1 MIQPGQTMTTGWRA
15 HRKDGHDRKARVEW
29 SLVETPEGLRLMVT
43 VVEQIRYR
51 DGWTRYSCGREAGVV
66 EAVFPELALLDQ
78 LGRGKWWTREEYVR
92 LTTAYRRGITEDGSS
107 LAETQRRSFRTVALL
122 SRDEPEP
129 SQEEVATWAE
139 ARWPRVEAA
148 RAAVLAVADGL
159 AVAVESE

>member
-1 MIQPGQTMTTGWRA
+1 MTTGWRA

-66 EAVFPELALLDQ
+66 EAVFPELALLDR
-78 LGRGKWWTREEYVR
+78 LGRGKWWTCEEYVR
-92 LTTAYRRGITEDGSS
+92 LATAYRRGIPEDGSS
-107 LAETQRRSFRTVALL
+107 LAETLRRNFCTVALL
-122 SRDEPEP
+122 GPNEPEP
-129 SQEEVATWAE
+129 SKEEVAAWAA
-139 ARWPRVEAA
+139 ARWPTVEAA

-159 AVAVESE
+159 AVATASE